1 MMSWQAWAPPDGW
14 PANAPSV
21 RWQNLGL
28 GDGHEARLWLFE
40 LDEPVADTPELTD
53 CLSQQEVERAKRLR
67 QPLHGRRNRVARAML
82 RHLLAHL
89 TMGQAA
95 ELTWQIGPHGKPHLA
110 GQPARLH
117 FNLSHSG
124 AWALLATSASVE
136 LGVDLEE
143 LAARAHLVN
152 MASRILCPEERAALE
167 RVELDA
173 SDTLLT
179 AWVRKEACLKALG
192 TGLIREMDTVALGAG
207 QAHTATHARQA
218 LGEMPSTHW
227 RDVEL
232 PPDCPSRAAIAWL
245 GHPRTA

>member
-21 RWQNLGL
+21 RWQDLSL
-28 GDGHEARLWLFE
+28 GDGHEARLWLFD
-40 LDEPVADTPELTD
+40 LDEPSADKPELTG
-53 CLSQQEVERAKRLR
+53 CLSQQELERAGRLR

-82 RHLLAHL
+82 RHLLAQM
-89 TMGQAA
+89 TKGQAA
-95 ELTWQIGPHGKPHLA
+95 ELTWQSGPHGKPHLA
-110 GQPARLH
+110 GHPALVH

-124 AWALLATSASVE
+124 AWALLATSASTE
-136 LGVDLEE
+136 LGVDIEA

-152 MASRILCPEERAALE
+152 MASRILCPEERACLE

-173 SDTLLT
+173 NDTLLT

-192 TGLIREMDTVALGAG
+192 TGLIREMDTVTLGAG
-207 QAHTATHARQA
+207 QAQTATHARQA
-218 LGEMPSTHW
+218 LGEMPSTRW

-245 GHPRTA
+245 GHPRAA